1 MFVVELKTTDPHKN
15 LAAEEY
21 FLKQKEGSYFI
32 LWRNE
37 SSVIVGRNQN
47 TFAEI
52 DIPYAEENNIPV
64 VRRLTGGGAV
74 FHDLGNLN
82 YTFIEENAS
91 HKFGDYASF
100 SAPIIEA
107 LKSMGIDAS
116 LSGRNDICIGD
127 KKISGNAQ
135 TMHKGR
141 MLHHGTLL
149 FSSNVATLT
158 NVLKVNPLKIQSK
171 GIKSVKS
178 RVTNIS
184 EHIKGDMTIMEFKD
198 LLLKFALK
206 NGGNTLYEI
215 TPDDEKEIDRLY
227 VEKYSTK
234 EWNYGFD
241 KDYSFKN
248 EAKFKG
254 GLVTVCFDI
263 KDNKIENPR
272 IFGDF
277 FGVKNIEDFEKK
289 LEGVEYTPDT
299 LKKFLKT
306 QDIQTYF
313 SDISMDE
320 LLTIMF

>member
-1 MFVVELKTTDPHKN
+1 MFVVELKTTDPHVN

-21 FLKQKEGSYFI
+21 FLKQKKGSYFI
-32 LWRNE
+32 LWRNA

-47 TFAEI
+47 TYAEI

-107 LKSMGIDAS
+107 LKSLNIDAT

-149 FSSNVATLT
+149 FSANVAHLT

-171 GIKSVKS
+171 GIKSIKS

-184 EHIKGDMTIMEFKD
+184 EHLKEEMTVMEFKD
-198 LLLKFALK
+198 VLIDFALK
-206 NGGNTLYEI
+206 DEGNVMYEL
-215 TPDDEKEIDRLY
+215 TPEDEREIDRLY
-227 VEKYSTK
+227 REKYSTR

-248 EAKFKG
+248 EAKFAG
-254 GLVTVCFDI
+254 GLVIVCFDI
-263 KDNKIENPR
+263 SENKIQNAK

-277 FGVKNIEDFEKK
+277 FGTQNVEEFEKR
-289 LEGVEYTPDT
+289 LVGVEYDI
-299 LKKFLKT
+299 KAVKNFLKSVDV
-306 QDIQTYF
+306 QSYF
-313 SDISMDE
+313 SGICADE

>member
-141 MLHHGTLL
+141 MLHHGTLH
-149 FSSNVATLT
+149 FSSNVAILT
-158 NVLKVNPLKIQSK
+158 NV
-171 GIKSVKS
+171 
-178 RVTNIS
+178 
-184 EHIKGDMTIMEFKD
+184 
-198 LLLKFALK
+198 
-206 NGGNTLYEI
+206 
-215 TPDDEKEIDRLY
+215 
-227 VEKYSTK
+227 
-234 EWNYGFD
+234 
-241 KDYSFKN
+241 
-248 EAKFKG
+248 
-254 GLVTVCFDI
+254 
-263 KDNKIENPR
+263 
-272 IFGDF
+272 
-277 FGVKNIEDFEKK
+277 
-289 LEGVEYTPDT
+289 
-299 LKKFLKT
+299 
-306 QDIQTYF
+306 
-313 SDISMDE
+313 
-320 LLTIMF
+320 

>member
-1 MFVVELKTTDPHKN
+1 MFVVELKTTDPHIN

-21 FLKQKEGSYFI
+21 FLKHKDGSYFI
-32 LWRNE
+32 LWRNA

-47 TFAEI
+47 TYAEI
-52 DIPYAEENNIPV
+52 DIPYAEKENIPV

-91 HKFGDYASF
+91 HKFGDYATF
-100 SAPIIEA
+100 SAPIIKA
-107 LKSMGIDAS
+107 LKSLGIDAT

-149 FSSNVATLT
+149 FSSDVTTLT
-158 NVLKVNPLKIQSK
+158 NVLKVNPLKVQSK

-184 EHIKGDMTIMEFKD
+184 EHLERDMSVTEFKD
-198 LLLKFALK
+198 ILIDFALK
-206 NGGNTLYEI
+206 DEENSLYEI
-215 TPDDEKEIDRLY
+215 TPFDEKEIRRLY
-227 VEKYSTK
+227 DEKYSAR

-241 KDYSFKN
+241 KDYTFKN
-248 EAKFKG
+248 EAKFSG
-254 GLVTVCFDI
+254 GLVTVCLDI
-263 KDNKIENPR
+263 SDNKIKTAK

-277 FGVKNIEDFEKK
+277 FGTQSVEELENNLVGIE
-289 LEGVEYTPDT
+289 YDT
-299 LKKFLKT
+299 VAIKKFLNST
-306 QDIQTYF
+306 NFQTYF
-313 SDISMDE
+313 SDISPEE

>member
-1 MFVVELKTTDPHKN
+1 MFVVELKTTDPHIN

-47 TFAEI
+47 TYAEI
-52 DIPYAEENNIPV
+52 DIPYAEKEGIPV

-107 LKSMGIDAS
+107 LKSLGIDAS

-149 FSSNVATLT
+149 FSADVTRLT

-184 EHIKGDMTIMEFKD
+184 EHIERDMSVTEFKD
-198 LLLKFALK
+198 ILLDFALK
-206 NGGNTLYEI
+206 NDENIMYEI
-215 TPDDEKEIDRLY
+215 TPEDEREIDRLY
-227 VEKYSTK
+227 REKYSTK
-234 EWNYGFD
+234 DWNYGFN
-241 KDYSFKN
+241 KDFSFKN

-263 KDNKIENPR
+263 SDNKIKTAK

-277 FGVKNIEDFEKK
+277 FGTQNVEEFEKN
-289 LEGVEYTPDT
+289 LVGVEYDVDT
-299 LKKFLKT
+299 IKKFLKS
-306 QDIQTYF
+306 QNIQTYF
-313 SDISMDE
+313 SDISPDE